1 MIARLDSTAINDLR
15 EALPLFTRFPLA
27 HLPHLGP
34 DQRRAY
40 WLDEISQSL
49 AKESSVA
56 FQWVGS
62 GTIKGFIVYN
72 DSPWDSEITG
82 RRIGTVEH
90 IAVAA
95 GDDSGTEILQEL
107 LDELTR
113 SLADRGTQCVVCKV
127 HSTEL
132 LAIHALEQRGF
143 LLMDTLLDFVFD
155 FSRTPIEEIHPPRR
169 DEQLKIRRAKPSDL
183 SALMAINEKAF
194 TGYFGRYHAD
204 PQMPPGTATKIY
216 AQWVRSAFQG
226 WADWILVAEV
236 DGRIVGYG
244 LWRKPLEIE
253 AKNSLGVAHYDLAA
267 IDPEFLGRG
276 LWTALMFDGM
286 GIARNYAQYLVGP
299 VHVCN
304 YPVQHTLQKLGW
316 RISGAR
322 HSFHK
327 WLNP

>member
-1 MIARLDSTAINDLR
+1 MIARLDSTALGNLH
-15 EALPLFTRFPLA
+15 EALPQFAYLPLA
-27 HLPHLGP
+27 HLHDLSSE
-34 DQRRAY
+34 RRRTY
-40 WLDEISQSL
+40 WLDEITKSL
-49 AKESSVA
+49 AKESSIA
-56 FQWVGS
+56 FQWVAS

-90 IAVAA
+90 LAATA
-95 GDDSGTEILQEL
+95 GDDSEIEILQQL
-107 LDELTR
+107 LDELTP
-113 SLADRGTQCVVCKV
+113 SLAERGTQCVVCKV
-127 HSTEL
+127 HSNDL
-132 LAIHALEQRGF
+132 RVIHALEQRGF

-155 FSRTPIEEIHPPRR
+155 FSLTPIEEINPPRR
-169 DEQLKIRRAKPSDL
+169 DKQLKIRRAEPADL

-204 PQMPPGTATKIY
+204 SQMPPGTATKIY
-216 AQWVRSAFQG
+216 AKWVRSAFQG

-236 DGRIVGYG
+236 DGRIAGYG

-253 AKNSLGVAHYDLAA
+253 ARNSLAVAHYDLAA

-286 GIARNYAQYLVGP
+286 HIARNYAQYLVGP

>member
-1 MIARLDSTAINDLR
+1 MIARLDLAAIHDLR
-15 EALPLFTRFPLA
+15 LALPRFARVPLA
-27 HLPHLGP
+27 HLRHLNPG
-34 DQRRAY
+34 QRQAF

-49 AKESSVA
+49 AKESSIA
-56 FQWVGS
+56 FVSIVS
-62 GTIKGFIVYN
+62 GTINGFIVYN

-95 GDDSGTEILQEL
+95 GEDSGTEILQEL

-113 SLADRGTQCVVCKV
+113 SLADRETQCVVCKV
-127 HSTEL
+127 HSNEL
-132 LAIHALEQRGF
+132 PAIHALEQRGF

-155 FSRTPIEEIHPPRR
+155 FSRTTIEEIHPPRR
-169 DEQLKIRRAKPSDL
+169 DEQLKIRRAKPADL

-236 DGRIVGYG
+236 DERIVGYG

-253 AKNSLGVAHYDLAA
+253 AKNSLSVAHYDLAA

-327 WLNP
+327 WLD

>member
-1 MIARLDSTAINDLR
+1 MIAPLDLAAIHDLR
-15 EALPLFTRFPLA
+15 LALPRFARVPLA
-27 HLPHLGP
+27 HLHHLNSE
-34 DQRRAY
+34 QRRAY
-40 WLDEISQSL
+40 WLDEITQSL
-49 AKESSVA
+49 ANESSIA
-56 FQWVGS
+56 FVSIVS
-62 GTIKGFIVYN
+62 GTINGFIVYN

-90 IAVAA
+90 IAVAV
-95 GDDSGTEILQEL
+95 GNDSGTEVLQEL

-113 SLADRGTQCVVCKV
+113 SLADHETQCVVCKV
-127 HSTEL
+127 HSNEL
-132 LAIHALEQRGF
+132 PTIHALEQRGF
-143 LLMDTLLDFVFD
+143 LLMDSLLDFVFD
-155 FSRTPIEEIHPPRR
+155 FSRTPIEEINPPRR
-169 DEQLKIRRAKPSDL
+169 DKQLTIRRAKPADL
-183 SALMAINEKAF
+183 PALMAINERAF
-194 TGYFGRYHAD
+194 IGYFGRYHAD

-236 DGRIVGYG
+236 AGRIVGYG

-253 AKNSLGVAHYDLAA
+253 AKNSFSVAHYDLAA

-286 GIARNYAQYLVGP
+286 SIARNYAQYLVGP

-316 RISGAR
+316 RISSAR

>member
-1 MIARLDSTAINDLR
+1 MIARLDSTALGDLR
-15 EALPLFTRFPLA
+15 RALSHFAHLPLA
-27 HLPHLGP
+27 HLHDLTSEVR
-34 DQRRAY
+34 QTY
-40 WLDEISQSL
+40 WFDEISQSL
-49 AKESSVA
+49 AKESSIA
-56 FQWVGS
+56 FVSSVS
-62 GTIKGFIVYN
+62 GKVNGFIAYN

-90 IAVAA
+90 FVAAA
-95 GDDSGTEILQEL
+95 GDNSETEILQEL

-113 SLADRGTQCVVCKV
+113 SLAERGTQCVVCKV
-127 HSTEL
+127 HSNQSP
-132 LAIHALEQRGF
+132 AIHALEQRGF

-155 FSRTPIEEIHPPRR
+155 FSRTPLEEINPPKR
-169 DEQLKIRRAKPSDL
+169 DKQLEIRRAKPADL

-204 PQMPPGTATKIY
+204 PKMPAGTATEIY

-226 WADWILVAEV
+226 WADWILVAEI
-236 DGRIVGYG
+236 DAKIVGYG

-253 AKNSLGVAHYDLAA
+253 ARNSISVAHYDLAA

-286 GIARNYAQYLVGP
+286 GIARNHAQYLVGP

-327 WLNP
+327 WLD

>member
-1 MIARLDSTAINDLR
+1 MIARLDLAAIHDLR
-15 EALPLFTRFPLA
+15 VALPRFARVPLA
-27 HLPHLGP
+27 HLHHLNSE
-34 DQRRAY
+34 QRQVF
-40 WLDEISQSL
+40 WLDEINQSL
-49 AKESSVA
+49 AKESSIA
-56 FQWVGS
+56 FQWVDS

-113 SLADRGTQCVVCKV
+113 SLVDRGTQCVVCKV
-127 HSTEL
+127 HSNEL
-132 LAIHALEQRGF
+132 PAIHALEQRGF

-155 FSRTPIEEIHPPRR
+155 FSRTPIEEINPPTR
-169 DEQLKIRRAKPSDL
+169 DKQLTIRRAKPADL

-194 TGYFGRYHAD
+194 TSYFGRYHAD

-216 AQWVRSAFQG
+216 AEWVRSAFQG

-253 AKNSLGVAHYDLAA
+253 ARNSLSVAHYDLAA

-286 GIARNYAQYLVGP
+286 GIARNHAQYLVGP

-327 WLNP
+327 WLD

>member
-1 MIARLDSTAINDLR
+1 MIAPLDSTALGDLG
-15 EALPLFTRFPLA
+15 EALPQFAHLPLA
-27 HLPHLGP
+27 HLHDLSSER
-34 DQRRAY
+34 RRAY
-40 WLDEISQSL
+40 WLDEISTSL
-49 AKESSVA
+49 AKESSIA
-56 FQWVGS
+56 FQWVAS

-82 RRIGTVEH
+82 RRMGAVEH

-95 GDDSGTEILQEL
+95 GDDSRTEILQGL

-113 SLADRGTQCVVCKV
+113 SLADRGTQCLVCKV
-127 HSTEL
+127 HSNEL
-132 LAIHALEQRGF
+132 PVIHTLEQRRF

-155 FSRTPIEEIHPPRR
+155 FSRTPIEEINAPRR
-169 DEQLKIRRAKPSDL
+169 DKQLKIRRAEPADL
-183 SALMAINEKAF
+183 LALMEINEKAF

-204 PQMPPGTATKIY
+204 PQMPAGTATKIY
-216 AQWVRSAFQG
+216 AQWVRAAFEG

-253 AKNSLGVAHYDLAA
+253 AKHSRSVAHYDLAA
-267 IDPEFLGRG
+267 VDPELLGRS

-286 GIARNYAQYLVGP
+286 HIARNYAQDLVGP

-327 WLNP
+327 WLN

>member
-1 MIARLDSTAINDLR
+1 MIARLDLAAIHDVR
-15 EALPLFTRFPLA
+15 QALPHFA
-27 HLPHLGP
+27 HLPVAHLH
-34 DQRRAY
+34 DLSSERRRAY

-49 AKESSVA
+49 AKESSIA
-56 FQWVGS
+56 LQWVAS
-62 GTIKGFIVYN
+62 GMIKGLIIYN

-82 RRIGTVEH
+82 RRIGAVEH

-95 GDDSGTEILQEL
+95 ADDSGTDILQEL

-113 SLADRGTQCVVCKV
+113 SLANRETQCVVCKV
-127 HSTEL
+127 HSNEL
-132 LAIHALEQRGF
+132 PVIHALEKRGF
-143 LLMDTLLDFVFD
+143 LLMDSLLDFVFD
-155 FSRTPIEEIHPPRR
+155 FSRTPLEGINPPRR
-169 DEQLKIRRAKPSDL
+169 DKQLKIRRAEPADL

-204 PQMPPGTATKIY
+204 PEMPPGTATKVY
-216 AQWVRSAFQG
+216 AEWIRSAFQG
-226 WADWILVAEV
+226 WADWILAAEV
-236 DGRIVGYG
+236 DGKIAGYG

-253 AKNSLGVAHYDLAA
+253 ARNSLRVAHYDLAA

-286 GIARNYAQYLVGP
+286 SIARNYAQYLVGP

-327 WLNP
+327 WLD

>member
-1 MIARLDSTAINDLR
+1 MIARLDLAAIHDLR
-15 EALPLFTRFPLA
+15 QALAHFA
-27 HLPHLGP
+27 HLPLPHLHNLSSE
-34 DQRRAY
+34 QRQAY
-40 WLDEISQSL
+40 WLDEISQSV
-49 AKESSVA
+49 AKESSIA
-56 FQWVGS
+56 FQWVAS
-62 GTIKGFIVYN
+62 GTIKGFIIYN

-82 RRIGTVEH
+82 RRIGAVEH
-90 IAVAA
+90 IAVATS
-95 GDDSGTEILQEL
+95 DDSGTEILQEL

-113 SLADRGTQCVVCKV
+113 SLTDRETQCVVCKV
-127 HSTEL
+127 HSNEL
-132 LAIHALEQRGF
+132 PVVHALEERGF
-143 LLMDTLLDFVFD
+143 LLMDSLLDFVFD
-155 FSRTPIEEIHPPRR
+155 FSRTPLEEINPPRR
-169 DEQLKIRRAKPSDL
+169 DKQLKIRRAEPADL

-204 PQMPPGTATKIY
+204 PQMPRGIATKIY
-216 AQWVRSAFQG
+216 AEWVRSAFQG

-236 DGRIVGYG
+236 DGRIAGYG

-253 AKNSLGVAHYDLAA
+253 ARNSLRVAHYDLAA

-286 GIARNYAQYLVGP
+286 SIARNYAQYLVGP

-327 WLNP
+327 WRNV

>member
-1 MIARLDSTAINDLR
+1 MIARLDLAAIHDLR
-15 EALPLFTRFPLA
+15 IALPRFARVPLA
-27 HLPHLGP
+27 HLHHLNSE
-34 DQRRAY
+34 QRQVF
-40 WLDEISQSL
+40 WLDEITQSL
-49 AKESSVA
+49 AKESSIA
-56 FQWVGS
+56 FQWVDS

-90 IAVAA
+90 IAVAV

-113 SLADRGTQCVVCKV
+113 SLADRGTQCVVCNV
-127 HSTEL
+127 HSHEL
-132 LAIHALEQRGF
+132 PAIHALEQRGF

-155 FSRTPIEEIHPPRR
+155 FSRTPIEEINPPTR
-169 DEQLKIRRAKPSDL
+169 DKQLTIRRAKPADL

-194 TGYFGRYHAD
+194 TSYFGRYHAD
-204 PQMPPGTATKIY
+204 PKMPPGAATKIY

-253 AKNSLGVAHYDLAA
+253 ARNSLSVAHYDLAA
-267 IDPEFLGRG
+267 IDPGFLGRG

-286 GIARNYAQYLVGP
+286 HIARNYAQYLVGP

-327 WLNP
+327 WLN

>member
-1 MIARLDSTAINDLR
+1 MIAPLDLPALGHVR
-15 EALPLFTRFPLA
+15 EALPQFPHLPLA
-27 HLPHLGP
+27 HLHDLSCE
-34 DQRRAY
+34 RRLAY

-49 AKESSVA
+49 AKESSLG

-62 GTIKGFIVYN
+62 GTVKGFVVYN
-72 DSPWDSEITG
+72 DSPWDSEIIG

-90 IAVAA
+90 IGVAA
-95 GDDSGTEILQEL
+95 ADDSGTEILQEL

-113 SLADRGTQCVVCKV
+113 TLTDRGTECVVCKV
-127 HSTEL
+127 HSNESPL
-132 LAIHALEQRGF
+132 IHALEQRGF
-143 LLMDTLLDFVFD
+143 VLMDSLLDFVFD
-155 FSRTPIEEIHPPRR
+155 FCRTPFEEVHPPRR
-169 DEQLKIRRAKPSDL
+169 DEQLTIRQAKPEDL
-183 SALMAINEKAF
+183 SALMAINQKAF

-204 PQMPPGTATKIY
+204 PRMPPGTATEIY
-216 AQWVRSAFQG
+216 AQWVHAAFQG
-226 WADWILVAEV
+226 WADWILVAEL
-236 DGRIVGYG
+236 DGRIAGYG

-253 AKNSLGVAHYDLAA
+253 ARNSVNVAHYDLAA

-286 GIARNYAQYLVGP
+286 NIARNYAQYLVGP

>member
-1 MIARLDSTAINDLR
+1 MIARLHLPAIDDLSA
-15 EALPLFTRFPLA
+15 ALPRFAHVPLA
-27 HLPHLGP
+27 HLHHLNP
-34 DQRRAY
+34 EQRRAY
-40 WLDEISQSL
+40 WLDEITQSL
-49 AKESSVA
+49 ANESSIA
-56 FQWVGS
+56 FISIVY
-62 GTIKGFIVYN
+62 GTINGFIVYN

-90 IAVAA
+90 MSVAA
-95 GDDSGTEILQEL
+95 GNDSGTEILQEL
-107 LDELTR
+107 VNELTR
-113 SLADRGTQCVVCKV
+113 SLTDRGTQCVVCKL
-127 HSTEL
+127 HSNEL
-132 LAIHALEQRGF
+132 PAIHTLEQCGF
-143 LLMDTLLDFVFD
+143 LLMDSLLDFVFD
-155 FSRTPIEEIHPPRR
+155 FSRTPIEEIKPPRH
-169 DEQLKIRRAKPSDL
+169 DEQLKIRRAKQADL

-204 PQMPPGTATKIY
+204 PQMPPGTATQIY

-236 DGRIVGYG
+236 EGRIAGYG
-244 LWRKPLEIE
+244 LWRKPLVIE
-253 AKNSLGVAHYDLAA
+253 ARNSLRVAHYDLAA

-286 GIARNYAQYLVGP
+286 GIARDYAQYLVGP

-316 RISGAR
+316 RISSAR

-327 WLNP
+327 WLHD

>member
-1 MIARLDSTAINDLR
+1 MIARLDLAAIHDLR
-15 EALPLFTRFPLA
+15 LALPRFGRIPLS
-27 HLPHLGP
+27 HLHHLNSE
-34 DQRRAY
+34 QRRAY
-40 WLDEISQSL
+40 WFDQISRSL
-49 AKESSVA
+49 AKESSIA
-56 FQWVGS
+56 FVSIVS
-62 GTIKGFIVYN
+62 GTINGFIVYN
-72 DSPWDSEITG
+72 DSPWDSEIAG
-82 RRIGTVEH
+82 RRMGTVEH
-90 IAVAA
+90 IAVAV
-95 GDDSGTEILQEL
+95 GDDSGTETLRQL

-113 SLADRGTQCVVCKV
+113 SLVDRGTQCVVCRI

-132 LAIHALEQRGF
+132 PAIHALEQRGF
-143 LLMDTLLDFVFD
+143 LLMDSLLDFVFD
-155 FSRTPIEEIHPPRR
+155 FSRTPIEEINPPRR
-169 DEQLKIRRAKPSDL
+169 DKQLKIRRAKPADL

-253 AKNSLGVAHYDLAA
+253 AKNSLSVAHYDLAA

-327 WLNP
+327 WLD

>member
-1 MIARLDSTAINDLR
+1 MIARLDLPAINDLR
-15 EALPLFTRFPLA
+15 EALPRFTHVPLA
-27 HLPHLGP
+27 HLHHLNSE
-34 DQRRAY
+34 QRRAY
-40 WLDEISQSL
+40 WLDEITPSL
-49 AKESSVA
+49 ANESSIA
-56 FQWVGS
+56 FVSIAS

-90 IAVAA
+90 LAVAA
-95 GDDSGTEILQEL
+95 DDDSGTEILQEL

-113 SLADRGTQCVVCKV
+113 SLADREAQCVVCKV
-127 HSTEL
+127 HSNEL
-132 LAIHALEQRGF
+132 PTIHALEQRGF
-143 LLMDTLLDFVFD
+143 LLMDSLLDFVFD
-155 FSRTPIEEIHPPRR
+155 SSRTPIEEINPPKR
-169 DEQLKIRRAKPSDL
+169 DKQLKVRRAEPADL

-194 TGYFGRYHAD
+194 AGYFGRYHAD
-204 PQMPPGTATKIY
+204 PRMPPGTATKIY

-236 DGRIVGYG
+236 DERIVGYG

-253 AKNSLGVAHYDLAA
+253 AKNSLSVAHYDLAA

-286 GIARNYAQYLVGP
+286 GIARNHAQYLVGP

-327 WLNP
+327 WLN

>member
-1 MIARLDSTAINDLR
+1 MIARLNLAAIHELR
-15 EALPLFTRFPLA
+15 VALPRFACVPLA
-27 HLPHLGP
+27 HLHHLNP
-34 DQRRAY
+34 EQRQAY
-40 WLDEISQSL
+40 WLDEITRSL
-49 AKESSVA
+49 AKKSSIA
-56 FQWVGS
+56 FQWVAS
-62 GTIKGFIVYN
+62 GTIKGFILYN
-72 DSPWDSEITG
+72 DSPWDTEITG
-82 RRIGTVEH
+82 RRIGTVEY
-90 IAVAA
+90 IAATA
-95 GDDSGTEILQEL
+95 GDDSGTEIQQEL
-107 LDELTR
+107 LDELMR

-127 HSTEL
+127 HSTDL
-132 LAIHALEQRGF
+132 QAIHALEQRGF

-155 FSRTPIEEIHPPRR
+155 FSRTPLEEINPPRR
-169 DEQLKIRRAKPSDL
+169 DKQLKIRRAEPADL

-204 PQMPPGTATKIY
+204 SRMPPDTGTKIY

-236 DGRIVGYG
+236 DGRIAGYG

-253 AKNSLGVAHYDLAA
+253 EKNSLRVAHYDLAA

-286 GIARNYAQYLVGP
+286 SVARNCAQYLVGP

-327 WLNP
+327 WLD

>member
-1 MIARLDSTAINDLR
+1 MIARLNLAAIHELR
-15 EALPLFTRFPLA
+15 VALPRFARVPLA
-27 HLPHLGP
+27 HLHHLNP
-34 DQRRAY
+34 EQRQAY
-40 WLDEISQSL
+40 WLDEITQSL
-49 AKESSVA
+49 TKESSIA
-56 FQWVGS
+56 FQWVASGS
-62 GTIKGFIVYN
+62 IKGFIVYN

-82 RRIGTVEH
+82 RRVGTVEH
-90 IAVAA
+90 IGVAA
-95 GDDSGTEILQEL
+95 GDDSATEILQEL

-113 SLADRGTQCVVCKV
+113 TLADRATQCVVCKV
-127 HSTEL
+127 HSTDL
-132 LAIHALEQRGF
+132 AAIHALEQREF

-155 FSRTPIEEIHPPRR
+155 FSRTPLEEINPPRR
-169 DEQLKIRRAKPSDL
+169 DKQLMIRRAKPEDL
-183 SALMAINEKAF
+183 PALMAINEKAF

-204 PQMPPGTATKIY
+204 PQMPPGTATKVY

-226 WADWILVAEV
+226 WADWILVSEV

-253 AKNSLGVAHYDLAA
+253 TRNSLRVAHYDLAA

-286 GIARNYAQYLVGP
+286 GIARDYAQYLIGP

-327 WLNP
+327 WLNA